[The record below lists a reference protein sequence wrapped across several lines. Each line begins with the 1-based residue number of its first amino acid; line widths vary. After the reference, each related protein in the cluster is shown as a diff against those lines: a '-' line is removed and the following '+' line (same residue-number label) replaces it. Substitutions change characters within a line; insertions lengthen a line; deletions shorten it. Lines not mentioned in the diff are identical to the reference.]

1 MSKKNRNRKKKEIIS
16 SENENPFAALSKKM
30 GFKPAP
36 TKKKVSEQK
45 YSDLNSILKT
55 GEIYFDR
62 GAKVDF
68 NKKSYDI
75 ESSSPYCITGQ
86 KILFEANSFFNKKEN
101 GKEFKAINTN
111 IDFKPTDNR
120 AIYNDIDN
128 FNLKINKYSR
138 FFIDDNKFN
147 FYKKNRDGE
156 ELINMGE
163 DFNFSGI
170 ETISKNYKKSIQ
182 KTGYEITSQI
192 FNPDYR
198 FIVGLGG
205 KSVYETSITLH
216 HIYGFPYIPG
226 QAVKGV
232 LSSWFV
238 KNEFEKFCD
247 LEENTNVDYEQ
258 ILCFEKMLC
267 NYDLSTEENK
277 RQNFSCKIKKNNKE
291 RKIEVEENLYF
302 YLEQNKHLISLFQ
315 TVFGT
320 QQQKG
325 KFIFFDVYPTKSPK
339 LKNDIMTPHYGPYY
353 SEKKTPG
360 DYYSPIPIPFLTVE
374 NTPFEFIFGYNKK
387 YKEVFSKIDGINTP
401 IEEEVS
407 SWMKKALSENGI
419 GSKTA
424 VGYGYFE

>member
-1 MSKKNRNRKKKEIIS
+1 MRKGEINKKKGIVYT
-16 SENENPFAALSKKM
+16 NDKGL
-30 GFKPAP
+30 
-36 TKKKVSEQK
+36 KKKFNPSKEFSFIKEKFHQK
-45 YSDLNSILKT
+45 ECEF
-55 GEIYFDR
+55 EI
-62 GAKVDF
+62 VDNQLVKLF
-68 NKKSYDI
+68 IDGKEI
-75 ESSSPYCITGQ
+75 Q
-86 KILFEANSFFNKKEN
+86 KDEKIVKQKFIKKEKSLEDKKKQE
-101 GKEFKAINTN
+101 KENALKNQIFDWKIPKETQRLLVGENV
-111 IDFKPTDNR
+111 
-120 AIYNDIDN
+120 DN
-128 FNLKINKYSR
+128 FNLKYNK
-138 FFIDDNKFN
+138 FAKHIDNKFIFLNREKGIDISSENN
-147 FYKKNRDGE
+147 FDSSK
-156 ELINMGE
+156 
-163 DFNFSGI
+163 I

-205 KSVYETSITLH
+205 ESVYETSITLH

-291 RKIEVEENLYF
+291 RKIEVEEDLYF